1 MEKVMETP
9 LQFTQKY
16 LQCGQ
21 TGKSAECAF
30 VNMSD
35 VVEGQHPKRRGRY
48 YTPEI
53 SNIEQGR
60 FAV

>member
-9 LQFTQKY
+9 LQFTSKY

-35 VVEGQHPKRRGRY
+35 VVEG
-48 YTPEI
+48 
-53 SNIEQGR
+53 
-60 FAV
+60 